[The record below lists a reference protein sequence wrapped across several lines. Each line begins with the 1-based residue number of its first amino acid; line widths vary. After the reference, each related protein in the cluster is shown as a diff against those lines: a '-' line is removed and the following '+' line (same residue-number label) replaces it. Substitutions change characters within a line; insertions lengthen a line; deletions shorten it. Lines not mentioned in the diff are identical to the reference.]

1 HSKGAAD
8 DAERARRKAT
18 YEFLVPIVK
27 AFCTESAVEVTSL
40 GVQVHGGMGYIEE
53 TGAAQYY
60 RDARILPIYEG
71 TTAIQANDFVG
82 RKILRDGGAVAM
94 DVAQQIQVTIDELRS
109 AAPNAGA
116 DSEALNLIAERLSRS
131 LEAYT
136 SAIQYVLERSK
147 RDLNG
152 VYMGSVP
159 LLMLAG
165 LVYGGWQMARAALAC
180 HRGTSNS
187 DDFRRRKLTTAV
199 FYAAQL

>member
-1 HSKGAAD
+1 AISERALQQARTYAAERLQGQALGGSDGPVSIDRHPDVQRMLLTMQALTEAGRAIALCAAAQVDHSKGAAD

-136 SAIQYVLERSK
+136 SAIQ
-147 RDLNG
+147 
-152 VYMGSVP
+152 
-159 LLMLAG
+159 
-165 LVYGGWQMARAALAC
+165 
-180 HRGTSNS
+180 
-187 DDFRRRKLTTAV
+187 
-199 FYAAQL
+199 